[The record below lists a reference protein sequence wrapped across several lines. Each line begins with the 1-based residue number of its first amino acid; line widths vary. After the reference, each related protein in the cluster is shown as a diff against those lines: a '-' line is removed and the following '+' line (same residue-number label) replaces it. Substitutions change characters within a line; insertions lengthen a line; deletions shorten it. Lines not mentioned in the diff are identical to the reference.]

1 VYRRLQ
7 DERSFI
13 KTLPIRAR
21 IFDVCQEHLTGF
33 DMILISTVEQPDPSF
48 ETTK

>member
-13 KTLPIRAR
+13 KTLSIRLR

-33 DMILISTVEQPDPSF
+33 DLILIVEQPDPSF